1 MLKLFFPYE
10 YAESVFAIDYA
21 KLQQKGYRGVIFD
34 IDNTLVHHGEDSTP
48 EVDSLMAHIQSLG
61 LKTFLLSN
69 NNDERI
75 RRFCRNID
83 TPYICLADKPLPG
96 NYCKAVDQMGISRK
110 EAVFVGDQIFT
121 DILGANRSGIPSIL
135 VKYLCYPQETKIGI
149 RRNLE
154 KIILFCYR
162 FSGRYRNRIG
172 DIYLQEGE
180 QDALETR

>member
-1 MLKLFFPYE
+1 MCKLLFPYA

-21 KLQQKGYRGVIFD
+21 KLKKKGFRGIIFD

-48 EVDSLMAHIQSLG
+48 EVDRLFAHIQSLG

-75 RRFCRNID
+75 RRFCRNIE

-96 NYCKAVDQMGISRK
+96 NYRKAVTRMGISR
-110 EAVFVGDQIFT
+110 EETVFIGDQIFT

-135 VKYLCYPQETKIGI
+135 VRYMRYPDEKKIGI

-154 KIILFCYR
+154 KVVLLCYR
-162 FSGRYRNRIG
+162 GHYRHRLG
-172 DIYLQEGE
+172 DIYIEECGKDAVE
-180 QDALETR
+180 QK